1 MTDSRPLVIHVV
13 YGFDVGGLE
22 NCIVNLINR
31 MNPALFRHQVLALT
45 SCNPSFCSR
54 VERDDVEFISL
65 GKSPGHSI
73 KLYPQLYRLFRRYRP
88 SIVHT
93 RNLAALETVLPSLA
107 AGVAV
112 RIHGEH
118 GWDSFDREG
127 TSSKYRLVRKI
138 YSPFV
143 THYVA
148 LSGQIVQYV
157 QHKVG
162 IDSRRISRICNG
174 VDTQRFVPGT
184 QGREKVGGA
193 GDFSPEHI
201 VIGTVGRLQAVKD
214 QITLVRAFAIARQQG
229 ASAQKLRLLIAG
241 EGPLRGAVE
250 DEVRTHGLEDWVTL
264 LGERS
269 DVPTVMRGLDV
280 FVLPS
285 RSEGISNTILEAMA
299 TGLPVI
305 ATNVGG
311 SHELNAPGETG
322 ALVAAEDP
330 QSMAHEM
337 LRYAADVALRRS
349 HGSAGRLRV
358 ESQFS
363 LNGMVESYTHLY
375 ERLLQRR

>member
-1 MTDSRPLVIHVV
+1 M
-13 YGFDVGGLE
+13 
-22 NCIVNLINR
+22 
-31 MNPALFRHQVLALT
+31 
-45 SCNPSFCSR
+45 
-54 VERDDVEFISL
+54 
-65 GKSPGHSI
+65 
-73 KLYPQLYRLFRRYRP
+73 
-88 SIVHT
+88 
-93 RNLAALETVLPSLA
+93 
-107 AGVAV
+107 
-112 RIHGEH
+112 
-118 GWDSFDREG
+118 
-127 TSSKYRLVRKI
+127 
-138 YSPFV
+138 
-143 THYVA
+143 
-148 LSGQIVQYV
+148 
-157 QHKVG
+157 
-162 IDSRRISRICNG
+162 
-174 VDTQRFVPGT
+174 
-184 QGREKVGGA
+184 
-193 GDFSPEHI
+193 
-201 VIGTVGRLQAVKD
+201 
-214 QITLVRAFAIARQQG
+214 VRAFAIARQQG

-311 SHELNAPGETG
+311 SHELIAPGETG

-337 LRYAADVALRRS
+337 LRYVADVALRRS

-363 LNGMVESYTHLY
+363 LNGMVKSYTHLY